1 MTGGRALGVGIRA
14 SISEGV
20 PDPQIPA
27 PEILPTADGSL
38 SAHSARYGQS
48 YGSRFGAARQARQ
61 VFAEGSGTHLHPT
74 PRILEVG
81 FGLGQNF
88 RATLAATAGRPLHY
102 LAYEFDPVPAELL
115 REVAA
120 PRLLAEHPAWTA
132 LLEGWGQPVEFVQPG
147 VRVDIRLE
155 NVTLAA
161 LPSDWASAVY
171 LDGFSPDVNPEVWS
185 PGFLGKLADALQVGG
200 VLVTYSAAG
209 HVRRGLQA
217 AGLSVERLPGPPGK
231 REVLRAVKPLA

>member
-1 MTGGRALGVGIRA
+1 MPDLE
-14 SISEGV
+14 IS
-20 PDPQIPA
+20 DS
-27 PEILPTADGSL
+27 EILSTSDGSL

-61 VFAEGSGTHLHPT
+61 VFAEGSGTHLHPA
-74 PRILEVG
+74 PRVLEVG

-102 LAYEFDPVPAELL
+102 LAYEFDPVPVKLL

-120 PRLLAEHPAWTA
+120 PDPLAAHPAWTA
-132 LLEGWGQPVEFVQPG
+132 LLERWGQPVQLEQPG
-147 VRVDIRLE
+147 LKVDIRLE
-155 NVTLAA
+155 DVTLAS
-161 LPSDWASAVY
+161 LPPGWASAVY

-185 PGFLGKLADALQVGG
+185 PEFLGRLAGALQPGG

-217 AGLSVERLPGPPGK
+217 AGLSVERLPGPAGK
-231 REVLRAVKPLA
+231 REVLRAVKEG

>member
-1 MTGGRALGVGIRA
+1 MAA
-14 SISEGV
+14 SINEGV
-20 PDPQIPA
+20 PTPEMPDPEMPDPQIPA
-27 PEILPTADGSL
+27 LQILSTADGSL
-38 SAHSARYGQS
+38 SAYSARYGQS

-61 VFAEGSGTHLHPT
+61 VFAEGSGTHLHPA
-74 PRILEVG
+74 PRVLEVG

-88 RATLAATAGRPLHY
+88 RATLAATAGRSLYY

-120 PRLLAEHPAWTA
+120 PGQLAAHSAWVA
-132 LLEGWGQPVEFVQPG
+132 LLEVWGQSAQLEQSG
-147 VRVDIRLE
+147 VKVDIRLE
-155 NVTLAA
+155 NVTLAT
-161 LPSDWASAVY
+161 LPRNWASAVY

-185 PGFLGKLADALQVGG
+185 PEFLGRLADAMQVGG

-217 AGLSVERLPGPPGK
+217 AGLGVERCPGPPGK
-231 REVLRAVKPLA
+231 REVLRVVKPLP